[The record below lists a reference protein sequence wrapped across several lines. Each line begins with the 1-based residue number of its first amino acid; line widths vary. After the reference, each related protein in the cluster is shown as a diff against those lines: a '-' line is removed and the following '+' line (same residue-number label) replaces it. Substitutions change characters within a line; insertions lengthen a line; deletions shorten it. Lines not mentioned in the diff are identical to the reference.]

1 MSDMLFPHLPDDSDC
16 WIYASDR
23 PLTTEEK
30 DLLSSLFGR
39 FSQDWSSHGRKVHAG
54 FDIVDDR
61 VMVVAA
67 HISGGDI
74 SGCGIDK
81 SLHLLQ
87 EVAESRSFS
96 WVSALQ
102 IIYRSDSGQI
112 EVVSRSGFKALAESG
127 NVHSGTPVIDLS
139 IRRLGDL
146 RTRGME
152 IPASTSWHSRLFALK
167 PEPASVS
174 E

>member
-1 MSDMLFPHLPDDSDC
+1 MSDMLFPHLTDDSDC

-23 PLTTEEK
+23 TLTSEEM

-39 FSQDWSSHGRKVHAG
+39 FSQDWSSHGRKVNAG
-54 FDIVDDR
+54 FDIVDGR
-61 VMVVAA
+61 IMVVAA

-102 IIYRSDSGQI
+102 IIYRSDEGEI
-112 EVVSRSGFKALAESG
+112 EAVSRKGFKALAENG
-127 NVHSGTPVIDLS
+127 RVHTGTPVIDLS
-139 IRRLGDL
+139 LRRLGDL
-146 RTRGME
+146 RNRGME
-152 IPASTSWHSRLFALK
+152 TPASLSWHGRLFALK
-167 PEPASVS
+167 PEPVSVS